1 MAINITHT
9 MNNSQFESRENL
21 RNAAKDILNRQGAN
35 KEASQKIMQEAI
47 FTSSASS
54 SNAQLSIIKASSQI
68 SMNNSLKETL
78 KYLKSYANKKIQK
91 QHTLGDLWS
100 VLENNS
106 EKEYNGELIDF
117 IIDNSK
123 TNIFAA

>member
-78 KYLKSYANKKIQK
+78 KYLKSYGNKKIQK

-106 EKEYNGELIDF
+106 EKEYDGELIDF